1 MGVQAGNAFMKRK
14 YLHDDCPEIAVVLD
28 LSIESARGIM
38 AGIIRF
44 ARQNRPWNIN
54 LISKT
59 NSQTESSSLEH
70 WNGDGIIAHVPS
82 ERTFAQIFQKKCPS
96 IFLSEEAYSSP
107 ASEEHYFIRCDNE
120 AIGKMAAD
128 FFLQRHFQH
137 FAYVS
142 YSEPMAWCTQRGEV
156 FAKTLAAAGFSC
168 NHFEVPATGDDW
180 FVQREILGKWFDELP
195 KPLAIF
201 AANDFRGRHVIEICL
216 KKGIPVPY
224 EVAVLG
230 VNNDPMICQICHP
243 SLSSVAVDWEEA
255 GMMAAESLQKRM
267 SGEEIPEIQKYA
279 PRQIVQRSSTEKLI
293 VSDKIV
299 VQILEFIR
307 INKGQNI
314 RVTDVLR
321 QIPLSQRAV
330 ENRFKKAVGHSI
342 MEEIKRIRMQFIC
355 QLLRE
360 TELSVNEIAFRCGF
374 ENANHLGLIFK
385 KEFGQ
390 TMGEYRKIV
399 VSD

>member
-1 MGVQAGNAFMKRK
+1 MKQK
-14 YLHDDCPEIAVVLD
+14 YLHSDCPEIAVVLD

-44 ARQNRPWNIN
+44 IRQNCPWNIN
-54 LISKT
+54 LITKT
-59 NSQTESSSLEH
+59 GSQTESSSFKH

-82 ERTFAQIFQKKCPS
+82 HSTLEQILQKKCPA
-96 IFLSEEAYSSP
+96 ILLSEETYSSQL
-107 ASEEHYFIRCDNE
+107 SKKQYFIQCDNQ
-120 AIGKMAAD
+120 AIGKLAAE

-137 FAYVS
+137 LAYVS
-142 YSEPMAWCTQRGEV
+142 YSESMTWCTQRGDAFV
-156 FAKTLAAAGFSC
+156 TTLKNAGETCHRFD
-168 NHFEVPATGDDW
+168 VPTTGGDW
-180 FVQREILGKWFDELP
+180 FVQREILGDWLHQLP

-201 AANDFRGRHVIEICL
+201 AANDFRGRHILEICL

-230 VNNDPMICQICHP
+230 VNNDPMICQIGHP
-243 SLSSVAVDWEEA
+243 SLSSVAVDWEAA
-255 GMMAAESLQKRM
+255 GMMAAESLQKRIL
-267 SGEEIPEIQKYA
+267 GEDVPEIQKYS
-279 PRQIVQRSSTEKLI
+279 PKEIVQRNSTEKLL

-342 MEEIKRIRMQFIC
+342 MEEIKQIRMQFIC

-360 TELSVNEIAFRCGF
+360 TELSVNEIAWRCGF
-374 ENANHLGLIFK
+374 ENANHLGWIFK
-385 KEFGQ
+385 KEFGR
-390 TMGEYRKIV
+390 TMGEYRKEAGIQL
-399 VSD
+399 VSCGE